1 MSDSNSQSDAIIHI
15 DGLKFGWPNSDTTVL
30 DIEHLHQ
37 KRGEKIFL
45 RGPSGS
51 GKTTLLSLI
60 AAVMMPQAGNVCING
75 INTSKL
81 KNSQRDTF
89 RSDNIGF
96 IFQQFNLLPF
106 LSVIDNVS
114 LPCRFSK
121 TRLQRSKDRGGSVA
135 EECQRLLEAMQLPLD
150 FESKSSV
157 NELSVGQQQRVAAA
171 RALIG
176 RPPLIIADEPT
187 SALDSNT
194 RSAFIQLLFSE
205 VESAGSSL
213 LFVSHDDSLAS
224 LFDRRIELAEI
235 NKSDVMLSLQS
246 EFTC

>member
-1 MSDSNSQSDAIIHI
+1 M
-15 DGLKFGWPNSDTTVL
+15 
-30 DIEHLHQ
+30 
-37 KRGEKIFL
+37 L
-45 RGPSGS
+45 RRER
-51 GKTTLLSLI
+51 L
-60 AAVMMPQAGNVCING
+60 
-75 INTSKL
+75 
-81 KNSQRDTF
+81 
-89 RSDNIGF
+89 GF
-96 IFQQFNLLPF
+96 IFQAFNLIPTLSAIENITLPSD
-106 LSVIDNVS
+106 LAGRSVDAAWLDHVIATVG
-114 LPCRFSK
+114 LA
-121 TRLQRSKDRGGSVA
+121 DRTDH
-135 EECQRLLEAMQLPLD
+135 RP
-150 FESKSSV
+150 
-157 NELSVGQQQRVAAA
+157 NELSGGQQQRVAAA